1 MNHDFCRLIVME
13 SPVGYAY
20 HQIILDDKGVPCDYI
35 ILEANRAFETLTGLK
50 LENVKGKKITEILP
64 GIKETDFDWIG
75 AYGEVALTGNAK
87 EFEQYS
93 EPLKKWFRVKVH
105 SIEKGFFGT
114 YFFNI
119 TNEKHLAESAE
130 MFLQQTSEKINY
142 QAITDTILQISEA
155 RYGIFN
161 IYDDSGEEYI
171 SVAFSGVSSI
181 ISEVSDILGF
191 NIVGKKW
198 RHDPV
203 REKKIAMSTVTKFT
217 HLYELAENRI
227 PGTAILLIEKTFGLG
242 PVYIVKITKDSKMI
256 GDFTLFFEE
265 KKVLQNQG
273 LVELYTKMTG
283 MFISKKKSEEKLKKI
298 HERYMLAVK
307 GNHDGIWDW
316 DMVTDELF
324 LSERW
329 KNILGYADSELE
341 SAHGL
346 FKSLLHPDDKNRV
359 SDYLKSYLR
368 GDFEHY
374 NIEFRM
380 RHKNGNYRWINARGE
395 ALLDKNGKPYRMAG
409 SHTDI
414 TEKKEMEKRL
424 EEFASIDDLT
434 GIWNRRYFFEMG
446 KAEFLRS
453 KRYKASFALIMIDV
467 DHFKTINDT
476 YGHAAGDEVLKKI
489 TAVLKKNLRDVDILA
504 RLGGEEFAV
513 LLPNTETPGAEIV
526 AERLRKAVE
535 SALFVFE
542 TREMPATISIG
553 IADHKNSDSLDELLK
568 NADSALYLAKSQGR
582 NTVRTYG
589 V

>member
-1 MNHDFCRLIVME
+1 MNNDFCRLVVME

-20 HQIILDDKGVPCDYI
+20 HKIILDDKGVPCDYI
-35 ILEANRAFETLTGLK
+35 ILEANNAFEVLTGLQ
-50 LENVKGKKITEILP
+50 LEKIRGKKITEILP
-64 GIKETDFDWIG
+64 GIAKSGFDWIG
-75 AYGEVALTGNAK
+75 AYGEVALTGTAI

-119 TNEKHLAESAE
+119 TSEKLLAESAE
-130 MFLQQTSEKINY
+130 MFLQQTSEKTNY
-142 QAITDTILQISEA
+142 QAIADTVLQISEA
-155 RYGIFN
+155 KYGAFN
-161 IYDDSGEEYI
+161 LYDDSGREYT
-171 SVAFSGVSSI
+171 SVAFSGINSVA
-181 ISEVSDILGF
+181 SEVAGILGF
-191 NIVGKKW
+191 NIAGKKW
-198 RHDPV
+198 QHDPE
-203 REKKIAMSTVTKFT
+203 REKKISERTVTRFS
-217 HLYELAENRI
+217 HLHELTEDKI
-227 PGTAILLIEKTFGLG
+227 PETAVLLIEKTFGLG

-265 KKVLQNQG
+265 KKDIQNQG
-273 LVELYTKMTG
+273 LVELYAKMTG
-283 MFISKKKSEEKLKKI
+283 VFLSKKQSDEKLKKI

-346 FKSLLHPDDKNRV
+346 FKSLLHPDDKDRV

-380 RHKNGNYRWINARGE
+380 RHKNGKYRWINARGE
-395 ALLDKNGKPYRMAG
+395 ALLDKNGKPHRMAG

-414 TEKKEMEKRL
+414 TEKKEMEKKL
-424 EEFASIDDLT
+424 EELASIDDLT
-434 GIWNRRYFFEMG
+434 GVWNRRYFFEMG
-446 KAEFLRS
+446 KTEFLRS
-453 KRYKASFALIMIDV
+453 KRYKASFALMMIDL

-476 YGHAAGDEVLKKI
+476 YGHAAGDEVLKRI

-513 LLPNTETPGAEIV
+513 LLPNTETHGANIV

-535 SALFVFE
+535 SSLFIFE
-542 TREMPATISIG
+542 NREMPATISIG
-553 IADHKNSDSLDELLK
+553 IADHKSSASLDELIK
-568 NADSALYLAKSQGR
+568 NADSALYTAKNQGR
-582 NTVRTYG
+582 NTIRIFG